1 MLMRGVRSV
10 AIAVVLAAGALP
22 ASAQVQR
29 ADLVVGE
36 DYNVEVSFNF
46 WKPTP
51 EPTIRSEA
59 LGILGTDIDLV
70 TDLGIES
77 KWLKDFGVVLRP
89 GRKHRFRIDY
99 LALNYEAEA
108 TLSRE
113 FIFNGLRYPVGLPVS
128 TTAKFNTWRFG
139 YEYDFLYTSRG
150 FLGVLLD
157 AKFTDMDVGLNSP
170 IGDEFSKQL
179 VPIPTIGGVGR
190 VYVTRNVSLNG
201 EMSYFK
207 IPDSA
212 FDDYQGRYLDY
223 DFSGVFN
230 MHRECGRAA
239 RLPLDRRLLR
249 ARVGRRHAE
258 LRRLVLRLDH
268 AVLTRRRAT
277 GSGHGRVR

>member
-230 MHRECGRAA
+230 MHRNAA
-239 RLPLDRRLLR
+239 VQLGYRSIDVYYERVLDGGTLNFD
-249 ARVGRRHAE
+249 GWYFG
-258 LRRLVLRLDH
+258 
-268 AVLTRRRAT
+268 LTTRF
-277 GSGHGRVR
+277 